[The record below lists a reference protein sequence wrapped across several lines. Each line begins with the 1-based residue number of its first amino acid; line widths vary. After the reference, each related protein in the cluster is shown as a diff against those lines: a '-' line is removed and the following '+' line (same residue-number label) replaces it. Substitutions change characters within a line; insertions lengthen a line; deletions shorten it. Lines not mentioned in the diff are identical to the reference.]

1 MTHFSVRLASFLLI
15 FLFSPLPIAQA
26 QTTTVNVGQFIRII
40 ANFTDETQ
48 RGPYT
53 YVWNFGDGNIVTGAI
68 DKLGQVPVTYVYNQ
82 QGQFTVTFEV
92 TNSIGLSAKGQVVI
106 PVVADIADDP
116 CETNVATVRSQ
127 VPWGL
132 WDYPSSWDTGQ
143 VPGKDDWV
151 RIENGHFI
159 ILPNTNSPI
168 SVKGL
173 CIGEHAVLQTAF
185 NTLTTPPSD
194 VTLSAATI
202 RNQGTLQGA
211 YGINGSPLSGTYRHA
226 TTGSSLKVYVNRFI
240 NDFTGKILGNGRGG
254 DDLPYLYLSNW
265 TPMYAR
271 GGDGGSV
278 EIYPVEFVNDG
289 LIQGGDGGTGDTFLD
304 WSHLVDGHAQGGDGG
319 MVRIFATNLS
329 MSTNGPSGQLQGG
342 SGGDADGIA
351 RWLRSITVNGRWWSQ
366 SGGNW
371 RTVLGGQGGDVS
383 ANLGQIAGIVAGDN
397 GDATGHTLTLPT
409 LTIWIDPTTL
419 TVDSS
424 TRLTGADHIILFGG
438 NDWVM
443 DLTQLSA
450 GAITAGKTLTL
461 AVGNG
466 SVIDLRGVRSQVLVA
481 SEMVEVFADD
491 IRLDAGLTLADLV
504 DAPDLVRHPSKI
516 LYHVELSHPKHV
528 VGEPGETLPIKFIVL
543 NSGPTADTYSFTTTD
558 SAGWRIGPLPANV
571 TVNSLRRTEL
581 VFNVTLP
588 TTRGAEDNIT
598 ITTTSQGDPNRQAIA
613 RFRVSVKEQPVIA
626 PRSDQL
632 ADFSLV
638 IEDNRIMAEEIQTLA
653 NTVEAVLANQ
663 LTQQPSLSDDT
674 VNTFLSQLDDAPSK
688 AEMQAFLTTVSPKP
702 SATPAPTLEL
712 MTFKDHAISQ
722 LVTENLGEMI
732 GRLRSL
738 ELASVKDAC
747 PTASIAAV
755 ESAAAYMNPN
765 GQLVLVTAAAPRQ
778 DMAQLIGQLR
788 DKGIQVHIIVTGSCG
803 DWEANQTLY
812 QNLAEQTG
820 GTLNWL
826 PKGITPAAQIE
837 NTLATVTE
845 QTLTQVIERMNDHSN
860 TALSTPAGCLLYG
873 VQDEALNDSAFFAIY
888 FGTKTVVLPI
898 GDWCQ
903 GCDIEAMDIHPNT
916 DIIYVAS
923 GNNTQGH
930 PKGHLYQLD
939 AHTGELVSIGS
950 TGFTEISSLAFD
962 SDGILWAWAKDAGL
976 VQLSIE
982 TGQGT
987 LIAASDAKLEDFSF
1001 SQDGT
1006 QLYGTV
1012 DTELW
1017 RYDWVTGDVVKQ
1029 CDNLPQE
1036 TEAVEVLPDFILPDG
1051 FVMLGLHDNEAL
1063 KLHAF
1068 DIKSCTMAA
1077 SQEVAI
1083 PYDDTEGLAMPKAAC
1098 MP

>member
-1 MTHFSVRLASFLLI
+1 MTHFSLRLASFLL
-15 FLFSPLPIAQA
+15 LFSISLLPIAQA
-26 QTTTVNVGQFIRII
+26 QTKTVNVGQFIRII

-53 YVWNFGDGNIVTGAI
+53 YIWNFGDGNIVTGAI
-68 DKLGQVPVTYVYNQ
+68 DKHGQVPVTYVYNQ
-82 QGQFTVTFEV
+82 QGQFLVTFEV
-92 TNSIGLSAKGQVVI
+92 TNSIGLSAKGQVII

-127 VPWGL
+127 LPWGL
-132 WDYPSSWDTGQ
+132 WNYPSSWDTGQ

-151 RIENGHFI
+151 RIESGHFI

-173 CIGEHAVLQTAF
+173 CIGEQAVLQTAF

-194 VTLSAATI
+194 ITLSAATI
-202 RNQGTLQGA
+202 HNQGTLQGA
-211 YGINGSPLSGTYRHA
+211 NGINGSPLSGNYRHA
-226 TTGSSLKVYVNRFI
+226 TAGSSLKVYVNRFI
-240 NDFTGKILGNGRGG
+240 NDTTGKILAHGRGG

-265 TPMYAR
+265 TPMVAR

-289 LIQGGDGGTGDTFLD
+289 LIRGGDGGTGDTFLD

-351 RWLRSITVNGRWWSQ
+351 RWLRSITVNGRWWWQ

-371 RTVLGGQGGDVS
+371 RTVLGGRGGNVS
-383 ANLGQIAGIVAGDN
+383 ANLGQIAGLVAGDN

-409 LTIWIDPTTL
+409 LSIWVDPTTL

-424 TRLTGADHIILFGG
+424 TRFTGADHIILFGG
-438 NDWVM
+438 NDWLM
-443 DLTQLSA
+443 DLTQLSD
-450 GAITAGKTLTL
+450 GAITAGKTITL

-466 SVIDLRGVRSQVLVA
+466 SVIDLRGVRGKVLVA

-504 DAPDLVRHPSKI
+504 NAPNLVINPSKI
-516 LYHVELSHPKHV
+516 LYHVELSHPKHLI
-528 VGEPGETLPIKFIVL
+528 GEPGATIPIKFIVL
-543 NSGPTADTYSFTTTD
+543 NSGPTADTYTFTTTD
-558 SAGWRIGPLPANV
+558 SAGWQIGPLPASV

-588 TTRGAEDNIT
+588 TSRGAEDNIT
-598 ITTTSQGDPNRQAIA
+598 ITATSQGDPNRQAIA
-613 RFRVSVKEQPVIA
+613 QFRVSVTEQPVIA
-626 PRSDQL
+626 PRSDKL
-632 ADFSLV
+632 ADFSIV

-653 NTVEAVLANQ
+653 NALETVLANQ
-663 LTQQPSLSDDT
+663 LSQQQSLSDET
-674 VNTFLSQLDDAPSK
+674 INTFLSQLDEAPTK

-702 SATPAPTLEL
+702 LVTQAPTLEL
-712 MTFKDHAISQ
+712 ITFNDHAMSQ

-732 GRLRSL
+732 GRLRSH
-738 ELASVKDAC
+738 EPASIEGKC
-747 PTASIAAV
+747 PTASIAAL
-755 ESAAAYMNPN
+755 ESAAAYMNHN
-765 GQLVLVTAAAPRQ
+765 GQIVLVTAAPPSQ
-778 DMAQLIGQLR
+778 DTATVIAQLR
-788 DKGIQVHIIVTGSCG
+788 EKGIKVHIVVTGSCD
-803 DWEANQTLY
+803 DWETNQALY

-820 GTLNWL
+820 SLLNWL

-837 NTLATVTE
+837 NTLATVTK
-845 QTLTQVIERMNDHSN
+845 QALTQVIERMNAHSN
-860 TALSTPAGCLLYG
+860 TARTNPAGCLLYG

-888 FGTKTVVLPI
+888 FGTKTVVIPI
-898 GDWCQ
+898 GDWCF
-903 GCDIEAMDIHPNT
+903 GCDIEAMDIHPDT
-916 DIIYVAS
+916 DTIYVAS

-962 SDGILWAWAKDAGL
+962 SDSILWAWAKDAGL

-987 LIAASDAKLEDFSF
+987 LIVASDAKLEDFSF

-1017 RYDWVTGDVVKQ
+1017 RYDLVTGDVVKQ

-1051 FVMLGLHDNEAL
+1051 FVMLGLHDNKAL

-1068 DIKSCTMAA
+1068 DVNSCRMAA

-1083 PYDDTEGLAMPKAAC
+1083 PYDDTEGLAMPTAAC
-1098 MP
+1098 IP